1 MASRRCLGQSTTS
14 AATIHRVGS
23 RGFQTFAKVEFPGV
37 YPGVDLL
44 YYGDQGQLEYD
55 FVVAPNADPETI
67 RLHFAGAGKL
77 QLAATGDLTVWGKN
91 GRIVFHKPIVYQD
104 EHGERQ
110 PVQGRF
116 TLLAHNS
123 VGFALGHYDRNRPLV
138 IDPTLVYSTY
148 LGGSTTDEAFGIAV
162 DASGNTYITGTT
174 SSADFPTTPGSYQ
187 VVQKSAGHT
196 QAFVTKL
203 NPTGTALI
211 YSTYLGGSDD
221 DDHANAIAVSAAGL
235 AYITGITNSSDFPTT
250 AGAFQASRMSQGGT
264 GFVSALNSTGTG
276 LVYSTYLGGSFGQ
289 EAGNG
294 IALDSSGNAYVV
306 GSTQAPTF
314 Q

>member
-1 MASRRCLGQSTTS
+1 MSMANGNRFRDDSRCWRITPSVL
-14 AATIHRVGS
+14 RW
-23 RGFQTFAKVEFPGV
+23 VE
-37 YPGVDLL
+37 
-44 YYGDQGQLEYD
+44 
-55 FVVAPNADPETI
+55 
-67 RLHFAGAGKL
+67 
-77 QLAATGDLTVWGKN
+77 
-91 GRIVFHKPIVYQD
+91 
-104 EHGERQ
+104 
-110 PVQGRF
+110 
-116 TLLAHNS
+116 
-123 VGFALGHYDRNRPLV
+123 YDRNRPLV

-276 LVYSTYLGGSFGQ
+276 LVYSTYLGGSFGA

-294 IALDSSGNAYVV
+294 IALDSSGDAYVA
-306 GSTQAPTF
+306 GCTQAADFPVTAGAF
-314 Q
+314 STTIPGLRAAFITKLNPAGTALIYSTLSGRHQL